1 MVPRC
6 ASHVAD
12 ISIQGGAIM
21 PLSIS
26 KVRGITPAH
35 AKTLREHDLGNIG
48 KYLAATKTAEKRRE
62 LASALGVSEQMV
74 LEHANRCD
82 LARIDG
88 VGRVFSNLLENAG
101 VDTVKELAVRVPDN
115 LCAKLAET
123 NVGKRYSQ
131 RNPTLKEVKG
141 WVAQA
146 KKLPKVLQ
154 Y

>member
-1 MVPRC
+1 M
-6 ASHVAD
+6 A
-12 ISIQGGAIM
+12 
-21 PLSIS
+21 LSIG
-26 KVRGITPAH
+26 KIRGIAPAH
-35 AKTLREHDLGNIG
+35 AKTLRQHDLGNIT

-62 LASALGVSEQMV
+62 LAQKLNVSEQMV

-82 LARIDG
+82 LARI
-88 VGRVFSNLLENAG
+88 VGIGQVFSNLMENAG
-101 VDTVKELAVRVPDN
+101 VDTVKELAVRVPQN
-115 LCAKLAET
+115 LYEKLAET
-123 NVGKRYSQ
+123 NVGKRYAQ